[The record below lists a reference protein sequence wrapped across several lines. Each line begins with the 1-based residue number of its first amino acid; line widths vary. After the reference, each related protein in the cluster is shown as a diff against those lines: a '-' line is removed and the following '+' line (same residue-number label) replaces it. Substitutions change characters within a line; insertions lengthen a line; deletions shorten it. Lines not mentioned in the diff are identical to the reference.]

1 MLFDRREPS
10 GSLERV
16 RVWLWPR
23 RSWWRSARYVFHRMR
38 RLRSTPHAIA
48 LGCAL
53 GVFVSFTPFLGF
65 HMIMAGALSWF
76 SRASIVAS
84 ALGTFAG
91 NPITFPFI
99 WVGAYEL
106 GAWAM
111 GGVPHFQIA
120 DLSPELLHG
129 SIDQVWSLMM
139 PMAMGGATLG
149 VIAATLTYFPVRKVV
164 EVYQRRRQLRR
175 MLADR
180 ETMRRREQG
189 IRRNG

>member
-10 GSLERV
+10 GPFERI

-23 RSWWRSARYVFHRMR
+23 RSWQRSVRYVVYRLR

-65 HMIMAGALSWF
+65 HMIIAGTLSWF

-106 GAWAM
+106 GSWAL
-111 GGVPHFQIA
+111 GEVSQIEIVE
-120 DLSPELLHG
+120 LSAGMLQG
-129 SIDQVWSLMM
+129 SVDQIWTLVM

-149 VIAATLTYFPVRKVV
+149 LVAATLTYFPVKKVV
-164 EVYQRRRQLRR
+164 EVYQRRRY
-175 MLADR
+175 
-180 ETMRRREQG
+180 MRRVLARQQA
-189 IRRNG
+189 IVARQQAAQTRD